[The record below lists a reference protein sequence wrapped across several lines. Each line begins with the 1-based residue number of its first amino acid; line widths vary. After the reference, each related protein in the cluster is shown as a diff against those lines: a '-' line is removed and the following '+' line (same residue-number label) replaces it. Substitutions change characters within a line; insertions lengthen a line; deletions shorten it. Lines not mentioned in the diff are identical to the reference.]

1 MNLPSIHGLVL
12 LPLAA
17 LILYRLYRRHRRNI
31 GPQEVTP
38 LRMGLRVALLGA
50 LAVFILF
57 VPLGLHAHLGLL
69 AGVAA
74 GAGLGLLSLS
84 HTRFETR
91 GTKHYYIPNVYI
103 GLAVSA
109 LFVVRIVYRIAVL
122 YPQIEQNGGALTM
135 PNPGDPL
142 AAIGGSKSLLTL
154 VLLGVVV
161 GYYALYYAGVLMR
174 SRRIVAAQPQSAVE
188 TDGTA

>member
-1 MNLPSIHGLVL
+1 MTLPPIHGLAL
-12 LPLAA
+12 MPFAA
-17 LILYRLYRRHRRNI
+17 LVLYSLYRRYRRHV

-38 LRMGLRVALLGA
+38 RRMGLRVVLLCGVT
-50 LAVFILF
+50 VFMLTL
-57 VPLGLHAHLGLL
+57 PLGLHGHLGLL

-74 GAGLGLLSLS
+74 GAALGLLSLS

-91 GTKHYYIPNVYI
+91 GTKHYYIPNIYI

-109 LFVVRIVYRIAVL
+109 LFMVRIVYRFMVL
-122 YPQIEQNGGALTM
+122 YPQIQQGGSVFPM
-135 PNPGDPL
+135 PNPADPL
-142 AAIGGSKSLLTL
+142 AAMGGSKSLLTL

-188 TDGTA
+188 TDGSA